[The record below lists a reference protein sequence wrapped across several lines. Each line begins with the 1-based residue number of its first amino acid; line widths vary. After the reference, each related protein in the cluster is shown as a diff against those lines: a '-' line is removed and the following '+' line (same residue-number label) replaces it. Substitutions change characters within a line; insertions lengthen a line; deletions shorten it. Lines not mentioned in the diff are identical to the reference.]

1 MVEAKVYSASYCP
14 WCDKAV
20 EFLKKF
26 EDLDVWIVDVTDNQ
40 ELRETISKKTGQNTV
55 PQIWIGNTY
64 VGGHDAM
71 MKMASTKE
79 LELIANDT
87 NLAMC
92 CVLCLLL
99 NPSTTELIAF
109 VCSSH

>member
-55 PQIWIGNTY
+55 PQILIGNTY
-64 VGGHDAM
+64 IGGYDAM

-79 LELIANDT
+79 LDLTILRENNRL
-87 NLAMC
+87 LKEE
-92 CVLCLLL
+92 VLRIRRSLC
-99 NPSTTELIAF
+99 
-109 VCSSH
+109 

>member
-64 VGGHDAM
+64 IGGHDAM

-79 LELIANDT
+79 LDLTILRENNRL
-87 NLAMC
+87 LKEE
-92 CVLCLLL
+92 VLRIRRSLC
-99 NPSTTELIAF
+99 
-109 VCSSH
+109 

>member
-40 ELRETISKKTGQNTV
+40 ELRETIS
-55 PQIWIGNTY
+55 
-64 VGGHDAM
+64 
-71 MKMASTKE
+71 
-79 LELIANDT
+79 
-87 NLAMC
+87 
-92 CVLCLLL
+92 
-99 NPSTTELIAF
+99 
-109 VCSSH
+109 

>member
-20 EFLKKF
+20 DFLKKF

-55 PQIWIGNTY
+55 PQILIGNTY
-64 VGGHDAM
+64 IGGYDAM

-79 LELIANDT
+79 LDLTILRENNRL
-87 NLAMC
+87 LKEE
-92 CVLCLLL
+92 VLRIRRSLC
-99 NPSTTELIAF
+99 
-109 VCSSH
+109 

>member
-26 EDLDVWIVDVTDNQ
+26 EELDVWIVDVTDNQ

-55 PQIWIGNTY
+55 PQILIGNTY
-64 VGGHDAM
+64 IGGYDAM

-79 LELIANDT
+79 LELTILREDNR
-87 NLAMC
+87 LLKEE
-92 CVLCLLL
+92 VLRIRRSLC
-99 NPSTTELIAF
+99 
-109 VCSSH
+109 

>member
-55 PQIWIGNTY
+55 PQIWIGKTY
-64 VGGHDAM
+64 IGGHDAM

-79 LELIANDT
+79 LELTILREDNR
-87 NLAMC
+87 LLKEE
-92 CVLCLLL
+92 VLRIRRSLC
-99 NPSTTELIAF
+99 
-109 VCSSH
+109 